1 MNKLAVR
8 CAVLFGAAFIVIGLY
23 GLSGGSV
30 DRELLTEEPAVSAG
44 ISAGAAEEEADAAAE
59 RMSAAGQDGHLP
71 ADESAGVQAE
81 EMSAAGQ
88 EGRPSAKENAETA
101 ARRTEEICVYIC
113 GAVKNAG
120 VYCFPEGAR
129 IYQAVEAAGG
139 FADDADTAA
148 VNQAE
153 RMTDGEKIRI
163 PTLEE
168 TSGEDTSLAGTA
180 SASGNWTE
188 HASGTSAAANGGGGS
203 AAKGTSIQG
212 KGYITGGAAQDA
224 SPSGAQK
231 VNLNTASMEELMT
244 IRGVGETR
252 ARAIIEYRQQ
262 QGGFQTTEE
271 ICRISGIGEKSYEKM
286 KEQICVE

>member
-1 MNKLAVR
+1 
-8 CAVLFGAAFIVIGLY
+8 
-23 GLSGGSV
+23 
-30 DRELLTEEPAVSAG
+30 
-44 ISAGAAEEEADAAAE
+44 
-59 RMSAAGQDGHLP
+59 MSAAGQDEHLS
-71 ADESAGVQAE
+71 ADESAGVPAE

-88 EGRPSAKENAETA
+88 EGRLSAEENAENA
-101 ARRTEEICVYIC
+101 AIQTEEICVYIC

-139 FADDADTAA
+139 FADNADTAA

-163 PTLEE
+163 PTIEE
-168 TSGEDTSLAGTA
+168 TSGEDTSLADTA

-188 HASGTSAAANGGGGS
+188 HASGASAAANGGGGF
-203 AAKGTSIQG
+203 AAKGTSTQG
-212 KGYITGGAAQDA
+212 EGYITGGDAQAHDML
-224 SPSGAQK
+224 PSGDQK